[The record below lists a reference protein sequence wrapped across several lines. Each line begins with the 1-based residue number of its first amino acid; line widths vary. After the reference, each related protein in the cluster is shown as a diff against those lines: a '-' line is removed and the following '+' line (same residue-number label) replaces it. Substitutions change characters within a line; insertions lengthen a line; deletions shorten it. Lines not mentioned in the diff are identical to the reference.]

1 VRAVVYVSAPATLGD
16 EAVVYVEEACDWQC
30 GSGWYLR
37 FTRDG
42 KGWKI
47 VERIDLWMSTP

>member
-1 VRAVVYVSAPATLGD
+1 VLYA
-16 EAVVYVEEACDWQC
+16 EEACDWQC
-30 GSGWYLR
+30 GSGWYFR
-37 FTRDG
+37 FTRIG